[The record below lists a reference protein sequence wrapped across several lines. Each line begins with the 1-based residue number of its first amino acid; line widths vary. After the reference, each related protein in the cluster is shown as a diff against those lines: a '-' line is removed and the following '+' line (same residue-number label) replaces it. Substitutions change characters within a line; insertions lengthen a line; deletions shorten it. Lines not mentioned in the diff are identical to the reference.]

1 MHTLHS
7 QVSSFHFLIT
17 KKDLDTIL
25 LLCNRY
31 LYDILTKASV
41 VKKKIPLLI
50 CCNKSDKVTAHSKEF
65 IRKQMEK
72 EMYGL
77 KFFCL
82 YMFYVRLIIFC

>member
-1 MHTLHS
+1 MHTLHL
-7 QVSSFHFLIT
+7 QVFSFHFLII

-72 EMYGL
+72 EMYGH

-82 YMFYVRLIIFC
+82 YMFYVGLIIFC